1 MQADIEQPPARLQRQ
16 TTSYGAAQRE
26 AAKRA
31 LESMKP
37 VHSRWLRRGADA
49 EKWTKFIERRR
60 LKLAKVESYST
71 DVEESK
77 IHFEMRA
84 LRTAHDR
91 IALAVASALMVLAI
105 GITLACI
112 AAGMVVG
119 VTQLHKAMRSA
130 AQAAFDAGNVAGAA
144 CAYIGL
150 RVACLLLAS
159 GLAMWQP
166 SAAGSG
172 LPQVKSNLNGADVP
186 GFLTWRTLVAKTL
199 GITLVVATGFPL
211 GKEGPMVHIGSIVAA
226 CISHLEIGP
235 LGDMLELRL
244 PAAQRG
250 WVGMGAVAG
259 IAAAFHAPLGGI
271 LYAFEE
277 VCSYWSPK
285 MTWRSFV
292 CAVIVSTTAR
302 FLIHHSNHYLH
313 DPSYGFV
320 IGLNAG
326 ESVGGS
332 GSLNL
337 WEGATLGC
345 FVLISVLGGAVGAL
359 YPAMVFR
366 INTLR
371 QFIGL
376 SPRRWLRLLE
386 VFALSTVCFTVCFTL
401 PFLFECVDC
410 PEGSPCA
417 RPDSTPLDAAAAAS
431 ASGSASASAS
441 GSGVSS
447 LGGNAAHIEFHRY
460 DCADPYQHNELAS
473 LLHSGAEGLIFH
485 LYARVD
491 AFGASIPVI
500 ATALAYYLF
509 FAILVFG
516 VMLPSGNFIPAMVI
530 GALLGRLFG
539 MLMASAGASPPELV
553 GVYAVVGSAAV
564 LGGATRMTLTLTTI
578 LVEATQDVAL
588 LPPIMLALAIS
599 RAVGD
604 ALSPSFDDV
613 MMKLLSLPYLEA
625 EPPKMLEVLT
635 AQDVMSSEQL
645 TTLQETCTVGEVLR
659 VLEHTTHNGFP
670 ILGQSFETRQ
680 FVVGS
685 ILRRQLLVLLEEKV
699 WLAQAEGRPLSD
711 AVREAFVASFMTRDV
726 RDLDTLVRDI
736 AEEAATLTYK
746 IDLRPF
752 MDPSPMLV
760 SENMPLTRVYNV
772 FNLIGVRHRAR
783 PRRHPLASWRRR
795 PYPFTL
801 ETRVLEASSAA
812 AAAAA
817 LRFCFPTSPLP
828 FSFSPLNPPLHRP
841 PLPP

>member
-31 LESMKP
+31 LESMKRALAM
-37 VHSRWLRRGADA
+37 VATRRGREVDQ
-49 EKWTKFIERRR
+49 IHRRRR

-271 LYAFEE
+271 LYAVEE

-359 YPAMVFR
+359 YP
-366 INTLR
+366 
-371 QFIGL
+371 
-376 SPRRWLRLLE
+376 RW
-386 VFALSTVCFTVCFTL
+386 S
-401 PFLFECVDC
+401 
-410 PEGSPCA
+410 
-417 RPDSTPLDAAAAAS
+417 S
-431 ASGSASASAS
+431 ASTRCANSSGSRRVAGCGCSRCLPSRRSASRSAS
-441 GSGVSS
+441 RCPFS
-447 LGGNAAHIEFHRY
+447 LS
-460 DCADPYQHNELAS
+460 AS
-473 LLHSGAEGLIFH
+473 
-485 LYARVD
+485 
-491 AFGASIPVI
+491 
-500 ATALAYYLF
+500 
-509 FAILVFG
+509 
-516 VMLPSGNFIPAMVI
+516 
-530 GALLGRLFG
+530 
-539 MLMASAGASPPELV
+539 
-553 GVYAVVGSAAV
+553 
-564 LGGATRMTLTLTTI
+564 
-578 LVEATQDVAL
+578 
-588 LPPIMLALAIS
+588 
-599 RAVGD
+599 
-604 ALSPSFDDV
+604 
-613 MMKLLSLPYLEA
+613 
-625 EPPKMLEVLT
+625 T
-635 AQDVMSSEQL
+635 AQ
-645 TTLQETCTVGEVLR
+645 R
-659 VLEHTTHNGFP
+659 
-670 ILGQSFETRQ
+670 
-680 FVVGS
+680 
-685 ILRRQLLVLLEEKV
+685 
-699 WLAQAEGRPLSD
+699 GR
-711 AVREAFVASFMTRDV
+711 
-726 RDLDTLVRDI
+726 
-736 AEEAATLTYK
+736 
-746 IDLRPF
+746 
-752 MDPSPMLV
+752 
-760 SENMPLTRVYNV
+760 
-772 FNLIGVRHRAR
+772 RAR
-783 PRRHPLASWRRR
+783 P
-795 PYPFTL
+795 
-801 ETRVLEASSAA
+801 
-812 AAAAA
+812 
-817 LRFCFPTSPLP
+817 
-828 FSFSPLNPPLHRP
+828 
-841 PLPP
+841 

>member
-1 MQADIEQPPARLQRQ
+1 
-16 TTSYGAAQRE
+16 
-26 AAKRA
+26 
-31 LESMKP
+31 
-37 VHSRWLRRGADA
+37 
-49 EKWTKFIERRR
+49 
-60 LKLAKVESYST
+60 
-71 DVEESK
+71 
-77 IHFEMRA
+77 MRA
-84 LRTAHDR
+84 
-91 IALAVASALMVLAI
+91 
-105 GITLACI
+105 
-112 AAGMVVG
+112 
-119 VTQLHKAMRSA
+119 
-130 AQAAFDAGNVAGAA
+130 
-144 CAYIGL
+144 
-150 RVACLLLAS
+150 
-159 GLAMWQP
+159 
-166 SAAGSG
+166 
-172 LPQVKSNLNGADVP
+172 
-186 GFLTWRTLVAKTL
+186 
-199 GITLVVATGFPL
+199 
-211 GKEGPMVHIGSIVAA
+211 
-226 CISHLEIGP
+226 
-235 LGDMLELRL
+235 
-244 PAAQRG
+244 
-250 WVGMGAVAG
+250 
-259 IAAAFHAPLGGI
+259 
-271 LYAFEE
+271 
-277 VCSYWSPK
+277 
-285 MTWRSFV
+285 
-292 CAVIVSTTAR
+292 
-302 FLIHHSNHYLH
+302 
-313 DPSYGFV
+313 
-320 IGLNAG
+320 
-326 ESVGGS
+326 
-332 GSLNL
+332 
-337 WEGATLGC
+337 
-345 FVLISVLGGAVGAL
+345 
-359 YPAMVFR
+359 
-366 INTLR
+366 
-371 QFIGL
+371 
-376 SPRRWLRLLE
+376 
-386 VFALSTVCFTVCFTL
+386 
-401 PFLFECVDC
+401 
-410 PEGSPCA
+410 
-417 RPDSTPLDAAAAAS
+417 PDSTPLDAAAAASAS

-485 LYARVD
+485 LYAR
-491 AFGASIPVI
+491 
-500 ATALAYYLF
+500 
-509 FAILVFG
+509 
-516 VMLPSGNFIPAMVI
+516 
-530 GALLGRLFG
+530 GRLWRLHPRHRHRARLLPLLCHPG
-539 MLMASAGASPPELV
+539 LWRDAPVRQLHPRHGHRRAARPAVWHADGERGRESPELV

-828 FSFSPLNPPLHRP
+828 FSFSPLNPPPPP